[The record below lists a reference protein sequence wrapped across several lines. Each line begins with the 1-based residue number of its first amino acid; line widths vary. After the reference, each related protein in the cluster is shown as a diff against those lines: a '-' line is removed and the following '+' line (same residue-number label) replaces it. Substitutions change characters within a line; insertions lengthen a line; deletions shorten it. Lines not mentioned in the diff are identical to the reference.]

1 MADNN
6 TSIFRIFEINGGDTF
21 MTTGSTGTRASILIQ
36 V

>member
-21 MTTGSTGTRASILIQ
+21 ITTGSTGTRVSILIQ
-36 V
+36 A